1 MSLLRQHDASPFLC
15 SLIMKGN
22 IMTATLVLAA
32 ILAALVIILFGLVM
46 KYPESLKIVM
56 FCAPAAGLGS
66 WMGATLAAT
75 GHFF

>member
-1 MSLLRQHDASPFLC
+1 M
-15 SLIMKGN
+15 I
-22 IMTATLVLAA
+22 ATLVLAA